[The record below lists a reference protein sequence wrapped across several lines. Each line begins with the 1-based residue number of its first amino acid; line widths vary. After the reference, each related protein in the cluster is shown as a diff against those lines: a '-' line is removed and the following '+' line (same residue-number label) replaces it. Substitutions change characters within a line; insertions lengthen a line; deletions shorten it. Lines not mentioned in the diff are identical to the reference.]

1 MRKNGPDRVNVAASY
16 HALGLAQRQLGDLNQ
31 AKYCHEQALDVY
43 LKKLG
48 PEHIYVATCYDN
60 LGF

>member
-1 MRKNGPDRVNVAASY
+1 MKKYGPDRVNVAASY

-43 LKKLG
+43 LKKLE
-48 PEHIYVATCYDN
+48 PDQVYVTT
-60 LGF
+60 